1 MNHMLSGINGVLYGI
16 TILIWGSSW
25 IMIKFQVEVVS
36 ASISIFYRFFLAAII
51 LQCLC
56 LIKRQKSVYAL
67 REYIFIAI
75 QGFCLFAVNYWLF
88 YLSAEYL
95 SSGLMA
101 LIFSTIV
108 VMNMINGRIWFG
120 TTINLKMVFGA
131 MMGISGLTLV
141 FWPEIQWEDSNY
153 NMFKGL
159 IFAFVA
165 TYFSSLGNIVS
176 VRNQKKGIPVFY
188 SNAYAMTFGCLT
200 MLMIT
205 MITDEHWN
213 FSWNPQFLLSLVF
226 LSVFASV
233 VGFWCY
239 LTLLGRV
246 GADRGAY
253 ATLIFPIVALSI
265 STVFEGYQWSL
276 IAISGVVLILLGNY
290 IILKPSS

>member
-36 ASISIFYRFFLAAII
+36 ASISVFYRFFLAAII

-95 SSGLMA
+95 TSGLMA

-120 TTINLKMVFGA
+120 TPINLKMVFGA

-276 IAISGVVLILLGNY
+276 IAISGVVLILLGNF

>member
-1 MNHMLSGINGVLYGI
+1 MLSGINGVLYGI

-120 TTINLKMVFGA
+120 TPINLKMVFGA

-205 MITDEHWN
+205 MITNEPWN

-276 IAISGVVLILLGNY
+276 IAISGVVLILLGNF
-290 IILKPSS
+290 IILKRSS

>member
-36 ASISIFYRFFLAAII
+36 ASISVFYRFFLAAII

-159 IFAFVA
+159 LLAFVA

-205 MITDEHWN
+205 MITNEPWN

-276 IAISGVVLILLGNY
+276 IAISGVVLILLGNF

>member
-36 ASISIFYRFFLAAII
+36 ASISVFYRFFLAAII

-120 TTINLKMVFGA
+120 TPINLKMVFGA

-205 MITDEHWN
+205 MITNEPWN

-276 IAISGVVLILLGNY
+276 IAISGVVLILLGNF
-290 IILKPSS
+290 IILKRSS

>member
-1 MNHMLSGINGVLYGI
+1 MNHMLSGLNGVLYGI

-25 IMIKFQVEVVS
+25 IMIKFQVEIVS
-36 ASISIFYRFFLAAII
+36 ASISVFYRFFLAAII

-56 LIKRQKSVYAL
+56 LIKRQKSVYDL

-120 TTINLKMVFGA
+120 TPINLKMVFGA

-159 IFAFVA
+159 LLAFVA

-176 VRNQKKGIPVFY
+176 LRNQKKGIPVFY

>member
-36 ASISIFYRFFLAAII
+36 ASISVFYRFFLAAII

-159 IFAFVA
+159 LLAFVA

-176 VRNQKKGIPVFY
+176 LRNQKKGIPVFY

>member
-36 ASISIFYRFFLAAII
+36 ASISVFYRFFLAAII

-56 LIKRQKSVYAL
+56 LIKRQKSVYDL

-120 TTINLKMVFGA
+120 TPINLKMVFGA

-276 IAISGVVLILLGNY
+276 IAISGVVLILLGNF
-290 IILKPSS
+290 IILKRSS

>member
-1 MNHMLSGINGVLYGI
+1 MLYGI

-36 ASISIFYRFFLAAII
+36 ASNSVFYRFFLAAII

-56 LIKRQKSVYAL
+56 LIKRQKSVYEL

-120 TTINLKMVFGA
+120 TPINLKMVFGA

-159 IFAFVA
+159 LLAFVA

-253 ATLIFPIVALSI
+253 ATLIFTIVALSI

-276 IAISGVVLILLGNY
+276 IAIYGVVLILLGNF

>member
-1 MNHMLSGINGVLYGI
+1 MLSGINGVLYGI

-36 ASISIFYRFFLAAII
+36 ASISVFYRFFLAAII

-56 LIKRQKSVYAL
+56 LIKHQKSVYAL

-276 IAISGVVLILLGNY
+276 IAISGVVLILLGNF
-290 IILKPSS
+290 IILKRSS

>member
-1 MNHMLSGINGVLYGI
+1 MLSGINGVLYGI

-36 ASISIFYRFFLAAII
+36 ASISVFYRFFLAAII

-120 TTINLKMVFGA
+120 TPINLKMVFGA

-159 IFAFVA
+159 LLAFVA

-176 VRNQKKGIPVFY
+176 LRNQKKGIPVFY

-276 IAISGVVLILLGNY
+276 IAISGVVLILLGNF

>member
-1 MNHMLSGINGVLYGI
+1 MNHMLSGLNGVLYGI

-25 IMIKFQVEVVS
+25 IMIKFQVEIVS
-36 ASISIFYRFFLAAII
+36 ASISVFYRFFLAAII

-159 IFAFVA
+159 LLAFVA

-276 IAISGVVLILLGNY
+276 IAISGVVLILLGNF

>member
-36 ASISIFYRFFLAAII
+36 ASISVFYRFFLAAII

-56 LIKRQKSVYAL
+56 LIKRQKSVYDL

-120 TTINLKMVFGA
+120 TPINLKMVFGA

-205 MITDEHWN
+205 MITNEHWN

-290 IILKPSS
+290 IILKRSS

>member
-120 TTINLKMVFGA
+120 TPINLKMVFGA

-205 MITDEHWN
+205 MITNEPWN

>member
-36 ASISIFYRFFLAAII
+36 ASISVFYRFFLAAII

-276 IAISGVVLILLGNY
+276 IAISGVVLILLGNF

>member
-36 ASISIFYRFFLAAII
+36 ASISVFYRFFLAAII

-159 IFAFVA
+159 LLAFVA

-176 VRNQKKGIPVFY
+176 LRNQKKGIPVFY

-205 MITDEHWN
+205 MITNEPWN

-276 IAISGVVLILLGNY
+276 IAISGVVLILLGNF
-290 IILKPSS
+290 IILKRSS

>member
-25 IMIKFQVEVVS
+25 IMIKFQVEIVS
-36 ASISIFYRFFLAAII
+36 ASISVFYRFFLAAII

>member
-36 ASISIFYRFFLAAII
+36 ASISVFYRFFLAAII

-159 IFAFVA
+159 LLAFVA

-276 IAISGVVLILLGNY
+276 IAISGVVLILLGNF

>member
-36 ASISIFYRFFLAAII
+36 ASISVFYRFFLAAII

-120 TTINLKMVFGA
+120 TPINLKMVFGA

-159 IFAFVA
+159 LLAFVA

-176 VRNQKKGIPVFY
+176 LRNQKKGIPVFY

-276 IAISGVVLILLGNY
+276 IAISGVVLILLGNF

>member
-36 ASISIFYRFFLAAII
+36 ASISVFYRFFLAAII

-159 IFAFVA
+159 KFAFVA

-213 FSWNPQFLLSLVF
+213 FSWDPQFLLSLVF

-276 IAISGVVLILLGNY
+276 IAISGVVLILLGNF

>member
-36 ASISIFYRFFLAAII
+36 ASISVFYRFFLAAII

-120 TTINLKMVFGA
+120 TPINLKMVFGA

-159 IFAFVA
+159 LLAFVA

-176 VRNQKKGIPVFY
+176 LRNQKKGIPVFY

-276 IAISGVVLILLGNY
+276 IAISGVVLILLGNF
-290 IILKPSS
+290 IILKRSS

>member
-1 MNHMLSGINGVLYGI
+1 MLSGINGVLYGI

-36 ASISIFYRFFLAAII
+36 ASISVFYRFFLAAII

-120 TTINLKMVFGA
+120 TPINLKMVFGA

-159 IFAFVA
+159 LLAFVA

-176 VRNQKKGIPVFY
+176 LRNQKKGIPVFY

-276 IAISGVVLILLGNY
+276 IAISGVVLILLGNF
-290 IILKPSS
+290 IILKRSS

>member
-1 MNHMLSGINGVLYGI
+1 MLSGINGVLYGI

-36 ASISIFYRFFLAAII
+36 ASISVFYRFFLAAII

-159 IFAFVA
+159 LLAFVA

-205 MITDEHWN
+205 MITNEPWN

-276 IAISGVVLILLGNY
+276 IAISGVVLILLGNF
-290 IILKPSS
+290 IILKRSS

>member
-36 ASISIFYRFFLAAII
+36 ASISVFYRFFLAAII

-159 IFAFVA
+159 LLAFVA

-205 MITDEHWN
+205 MITNEPWN

-276 IAISGVVLILLGNY
+276 IAISGVVLILLGNF
-290 IILKPSS
+290 IILKRSS

>member
-1 MNHMLSGINGVLYGI
+1 MNHMLSGLNGVLYGI

-36 ASISIFYRFFLAAII
+36 ASISVFYRFFLAAII

-95 SSGLMA
+95 TSGLMA

-159 IFAFVA
+159 LLAFVA

-205 MITDEHWN
+205 MITNEPWN

-276 IAISGVVLILLGNY
+276 IAISGVVLILLGNF
-290 IILKPSS
+290 IFLKRSS

>member
-36 ASISIFYRFFLAAII
+36 ASISVFYRFFLAAII

-56 LIKRQKSVYAL
+56 LIKRQKSVYDL
-67 REYIFIAI
+67 HEYIFIAI

-120 TTINLKMVFGA
+120 TTINLKMVVGA

-159 IFAFVA
+159 LLAFVA

-276 IAISGVVLILLGNY
+276 IAISGVVLILLGNF
-290 IILKPSS
+290 IILKRSS

>member
-1 MNHMLSGINGVLYGI
+1 MLSGINGVLYGI

-120 TTINLKMVFGA
+120 TPINLKMVFGA

-159 IFAFVA
+159 LLAFVA

-176 VRNQKKGIPVFY
+176 LRNQKKGIPVFY

-205 MITDEHWN
+205 MITNEPWN

>member
-1 MNHMLSGINGVLYGI
+1 MLSGINGVLYGI

-36 ASISIFYRFFLAAII
+36 ASISVFYRFFLAAII

-120 TTINLKMVFGA
+120 TPINLKMVFGA

-159 IFAFVA
+159 LLAFVA

-176 VRNQKKGIPVFY
+176 LRNQKKGIPVFY

-205 MITDEHWN
+205 MITNEPWN

>member
-36 ASISIFYRFFLAAII
+36 ASISVFYRFFLAAII

-56 LIKRQKSVYAL
+56 LIKRQKSVYDL

-120 TTINLKMVFGA
+120 TPINLKMVFGA

-159 IFAFVA
+159 LLAFVA

-176 VRNQKKGIPVFY
+176 LRNQKKGIPVFY

>member
-36 ASISIFYRFFLAAII
+36 ASISVSYRFFLAAII

-120 TTINLKMVFGA
+120 TPINLKMVFGA

-159 IFAFVA
+159 LLAFVA

-176 VRNQKKGIPVFY
+176 LRNQKKGIPVFY

-205 MITDEHWN
+205 MITNEPWN

-276 IAISGVVLILLGNY
+276 IAISGVVLILLGNF
-290 IILKPSS
+290 IILKRSS

>member
-159 IFAFVA
+159 LLAFVA

-176 VRNQKKGIPVFY
+176 LRNQKKGIPVFY

-205 MITDEHWN
+205 MITNEPWN

-276 IAISGVVLILLGNY
+276 IAISGVVLILLGNF

>member
-36 ASISIFYRFFLAAII
+36 ASISVFYRFFLAAII

-159 IFAFVA
+159 LLAFVA

-176 VRNQKKGIPVFY
+176 LRNQKKGIPVFY

-205 MITDEHWN
+205 MITNEPWN

-276 IAISGVVLILLGNY
+276 IAISGVVLILLGNF

>member
-36 ASISIFYRFFLAAII
+36 ASISVFYRFFLAAII

-120 TTINLKMVFGA
+120 TPINLKMVFGA

-176 VRNQKKGIPVFY
+176 LRNQKKGIPVFY

-205 MITDEHWN
+205 MITNEPWN

-276 IAISGVVLILLGNY
+276 IAISGVVLILLGNF

>member
-36 ASISIFYRFFLAAII
+36 ASISVFYRFFLAAII

-120 TTINLKMVFGA
+120 TPINLKMVFGA

-276 IAISGVVLILLGNY
+276 IAISGVVLILLGNF
-290 IILKPSS
+290 IILKRSS

>member
-56 LIKRQKSVYAL
+56 LIKRQKSVYDL

-159 IFAFVA
+159 LLAFVA

-176 VRNQKKGIPVFY
+176 LRNQKKGIPVFY

-205 MITDEHWN
+205 MITNEPWN

-276 IAISGVVLILLGNY
+276 IAISGVVLILLGNF
-290 IILKPSS
+290 IILKRSS

>member
-36 ASISIFYRFFLAAII
+36 ASISVFYRFFLAAII

-205 MITDEHWN
+205 MITNEPWN

-276 IAISGVVLILLGNY
+276 IAISGVVLILLGNF